1 MARNVISVVSTGPV
15 GPGGPPN
22 NVGMMVGCQYYL
34 YRGIGL
40 VDEKRRRKGPARDDS
55 TLESLCEREL
65 RMCAWTSG
73 CSASLRVVLR
83 VQVAIIGG
91 TTGVA
96 RGRC

>member
-55 TLESLCEREL
+55 QDGDWFN
-65 RMCAWTSG
+65 A
-73 CSASLRVVLR
+73 AHIFH
-83 VQVAIIGG
+83 IIGMFEH
-91 TTGVA
+91 A
-96 RGRC
+96 CIYNISIYRCHVNIYP